1 MSREKEER
9 NIYYSMEVE
18 LRKSFV
24 FFVLHEHPHIE
35 NLSKILQ
42 IYMKSLHADSLVK
55 VSSIPVLFISFQSA
69 GSFQQHS
76 VRSKLYPLEAA
87 SCKCKDSL
95 CFASQNDVKEW
106 DKFSC
111 YITKEVLIQMITFI
125 TIISV
130 CLVYI
135 KSCKVCHK
143 QNLGPNTVMILK
155 RFVFHRNNNKNSQS
169 NKSEEHTQIQI
180 QKASV

>member
-18 LRKSFV
+18 LRKSF
-24 FFVLHEHPHIE
+24 FFCFVLHEHPHIE

-42 IYMKSLHADSLVK
+42 IYMKSLHADSVVK

-69 GSFQQHS
+69 GSFQHHS

-87 SCKCKDSL
+87 SCKCKDSH

-111 YITKEVLIQMITFI
+111 YIAKEVLIQIITFI

-130 CLVYI
+130 CLVNI

-143 QNLGPNTVMILK
+143 QNVGPNTVMI
-155 RFVFHRNNNKNSQS
+155 F
-169 NKSEEHTQIQI
+169 KSFCFPLE
-180 QKASV
+180 